1 VTSASA
7 ATVAFGK
14 ANADNRAA
22 LVGYLPAGFP
32 TVDGAIEA
40 ALAMGAAGVDIFEI
54 GLPYSDPL
62 MDGPVIAEAVHR
74 ALTGGTRVA
83 DVLRTVEAVAAQGFP
98 VLVMTYWNPVEAY
111 GVRAFARDLAA
122 AGGSGLITPDLTV
135 EEAGSWLAAS
145 DEHDLDRVFL
155 AAPSS
160 TDERAAKIAAACR
173 GFVYAAS
180 LMGITGTRDAVSG
193 DAAGLVKRIREHTGL
208 PLGVSNGAQ
217 AAQVATFADGVIVG
231 SAFVRRLLEA
241 DGGAAGIAGIRDLT
255 AELAAGVR
263 RSAPSS
269 LRHRLLRH
277 SFLRHGASL
286 QHSACLQHWAS

>member
-1 VTSASA
+1 MVRGVTAVTSTASTASA
-7 ATVAFGK
+7 VTVAFGK

-40 ALAMGAAGVDIFEI
+40 ALVMGEAGADIIEI

-83 DVLRTVEAVAAQGFP
+83 DVLRTVEAVAAHGIP

-111 GVRAFARDLAA
+111 GVRDFARDLAA

-145 DEHDLDRVFL
+145 DEYDLDRVFL
-155 AAPSS
+155 LAPSS
-160 TDERAAKIAAACR
+160 TGERAAKIAAACR

-208 PLGVSNGAQ
+208 PVAVGLGVSNGAQ

-241 DGGAAGIAGIRDLT
+241 DGGAVGIPGIRGLT

-263 RSAPSS
+263 RTASS
-269 LRHRLLRH
+269 
-277 SFLRHGASL
+277 S
-286 QHSACLQHWAS
+286 